1 MYYTQ
6 RKRVFHVAGGIA
18 AYQETL
24 GSAVQSALD
33 ILGPQ
38 RSTAGSQ
45 QQEVVMSIRD
55 SGDDSSPPCSS
66 PEGSSEHDF
75 DPLLDFTHESSD
87 FCVPNAH
94 PHSSAA
100 LLENVIRAQQ
110 ALKEMC
116 NLSSSL
122 TREGEVPSE
131 ATREGTQARLVST
144 EASMMVSMDER
155 TGAGRQKV
163 DNLPT
168 SVPPPASSHAGPVH
182 PATEPPPQAPVEA
195 LARDN
200 QSSAESPHERADG
213 NVGAISLPP
222 PVPPYQPTTPD
233 NFLLSNKPEY
243 QLEFKKKRHLYE
255 EVELPSPN
263 GTELPPSL
271 QAKMKSR
278 IRAREAAAGV
288 SASQHPR
295 PEGRE
300 SGQGGG
306 RGAVDPVRASKGLP
320 ASGTIC
326 VWGMYVCLCVSK
338 CVCVAAKI
346 CWKHILV

>member
-1 MYYTQ
+1 M
-6 RKRVFHVAGGIA
+6 
-18 AYQETL
+18 
-24 GSAVQSALD
+24 QSALD

-38 RSTAGSQ
+38 RGGAGSQ

-66 PEGSSEHDF
+66 PEGSSEQDF
-75 DPLLDFTHESSD
+75 DPLLDFTHESSE

-122 TREGEVPSE
+122 TREGKVPSE
-131 ATREGTQARLVST
+131 ATREGGNQARLVST

-155 TGAGRQKV
+155 TGAGRQKAS
-163 DNLPT
+163 NLPT
-168 SVPPPASSHAGPVH
+168 SVPPPASSHAGPAH

-195 LARDN
+195 LTRDG
-200 QSSAESPHERADG
+200 QSSGESPRGGTDG
-213 NVGAISLPP
+213 NVDAVSLPP

-271 QAKMKSR
+271 QAKMKLRSR
-278 IRAREAAAGV
+278 AKEAAAGV

-295 PEGRE
+295 PEVRE
-300 SGQGGG
+300 SGQGGT

-326 VWGMYVCLCVSK
+326 VCVGGCVCVYVRK
-338 CVCVAAKI
+338 CVCVAVEI